1 MNNKRL
7 TLVGRLCFGWHRY
20 RRGNRSSGRSSS
32 QARAHA
38 SRAHDLPNECDGT
51 MAPCAI
57 RGSSLACDNSL
68 QIPAVIDLPQGASSF
83 LIPGRLLHGNSWSLV
98 PCSSSVLL
106 SVMALKS
113 TIFKAELS
121 VADIDR
127 GYYHDH
133 VLMIARH
140 PSETDERMMVR
151 LLAFALH
158 ADGALTFGRGLSTED
173 EPDVW
178 RRDLTGA
185 IDQWIDVGLPDEREV
200 RKACGRAREVYVLAY
215 GGRAVDLWW
224 QNARE
229 KLERQDRLAVT
240 EVPIEASRA
249 LAQLANRSMRL
260 QLTIEDGHVLV
271 ADGATSVAL
280 ELRIL
285 KARSAGR

>member
-1 MNNKRL
+1 
-7 TLVGRLCFGWHRY
+7 
-20 RRGNRSSGRSSS
+20 
-32 QARAHA
+32 
-38 SRAHDLPNECDGT
+38 
-51 MAPCAI
+51 
-57 RGSSLACDNSL
+57 
-68 QIPAVIDLPQGASSF
+68 
-83 LIPGRLLHGNSWSLV
+83 
-98 PCSSSVLL
+98 
-106 SVMALKS
+106 MALKS
-113 TIFKAELS
+113 TIFKADLS
-121 VADIDR
+121 IADMDR
-127 GYYHDH
+127 GYYRDH
-133 VLMIARH
+133 VVMIARH

-158 ADGALTFGRGLSTED
+158 ADDALTFGRGLSTED

-224 QNARE
+224 QNAGE
-229 KLERQDRLAVT
+229 KLERQDHLAVT

-260 QLTIEDGHVLV
+260 QFTIEDGHVLV
-271 ADGATSVAL
+271 ADAATSVAL

-285 KARSAGR
+285 KAMFAGG